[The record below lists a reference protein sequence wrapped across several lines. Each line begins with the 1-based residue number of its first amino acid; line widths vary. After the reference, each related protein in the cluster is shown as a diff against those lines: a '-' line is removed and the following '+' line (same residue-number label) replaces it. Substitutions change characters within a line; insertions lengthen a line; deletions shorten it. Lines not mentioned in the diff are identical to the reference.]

1 MQPLTLSLIQSEVS
15 WHDCGANL
23 NLFSQLLQQVPDN
36 TDLVLLPEMFSTGFT
51 MASEE
56 VAQTMQGE
64 AVTWLRDKAAEIQ
77 KHICAS
83 VVISDAG
90 RYYNR
95 FLCADP
101 TGALHHYDKRHLF
114 RMADEHQHYSAG
126 ENRLIFEVKGW
137 RVLASVCYDLRFPV
151 WLRNTNDYD
160 LMVCVANWP
169 AARQSAWNTLLR
181 ARSIENQTF
190 VAGVNRVGTDGN
202 GVVYAGGSGIYAP
215 DGEILAEQLEVAD
228 IISVSLNPATLL
240 SLRTSFPVW
249 QDADGFQLDEQDT
262 RST

>member
-1 MQPLTLSLIQSEVS
+1 MQPLTLSLIQSELC
-15 WHDCGANL
+15 WHDCEANL
-23 NLFSQLLQQVPDN
+23 KLFSQRLEQVPDN

-56 VAQTMQGE
+56 VAQSMQGE
-64 AVTWLRDKAAEIQ
+64 AVTWLRDKAVALQ
-77 KHICAS
+77 KYICAS
-83 VVISDAG
+83 VVVHDAG
-90 RYYNR
+90 RYFNR
-95 FLCADP
+95 FVCADP
-101 TGALHHYDKRHLF
+101 DGALRSYDKRHLF

-126 ENRLIFEVKGW
+126 QDRLIFEVKGW

-151 WLRNTNDYD
+151 WLRNTNNYD

-202 GVVYAGGSGIYAP
+202 GIVYAGGSGIYAP
-215 DGEILAEQLEVAD
+215 DGEVLSERMEVAD
-228 IISVSLNPATLL
+228 IISATLNPATLS
-240 SLRTSFPVW
+240 SLRASFPVW
-249 QDADGFQLDEQDT
+249 QDADSFKLDGPRDQKN
-262 RST
+262 